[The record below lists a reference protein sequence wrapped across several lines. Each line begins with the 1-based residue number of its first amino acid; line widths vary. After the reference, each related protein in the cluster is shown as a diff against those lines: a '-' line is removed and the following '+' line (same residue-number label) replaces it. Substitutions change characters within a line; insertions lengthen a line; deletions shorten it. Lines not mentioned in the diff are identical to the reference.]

1 MEERLCLLAQDFSP
15 RQMAM
20 RRFRFIFLSLLT
32 AMLLSLLSVPAIGQ
46 EGDVFLPSDILQEM
60 NSDIQFGRAARS
72 VLFPE
77 TRRSGQVGDLAYG
90 SVQLDGRNLFDV
102 AAPSP
107 VADGAQPQ
115 GVSPVDVR
123 IKRIENRLKTFL
135 REHLRTRR
143 ALESLTV
150 TLTQLNSLH
159 VVQASTAAMADF
171 VSLVTVTDDDTEIY
185 GITTPEVA
193 AYFAERIQQG
203 LARAYRER
211 EASYVQ
217 KVMAWAGVFLLIA
230 CLLSVLLWRLSR
242 RNRRRQHQ
250 LREEL
255 RSLSLDVSV
264 AGDAETPEEVERA
277 EDLRATR
284 YTLKRRLNRQ
294 RTHSQGLVLAQGL
307 LWLLT
312 ISFCLRLFPQTRSV
326 GLLLLNRPIE
336 VAFTWGGIMLIWQAN
351 LYIPER
357 LVWFFLRH
365 DETLSSKKQERL
377 QKRLPTL
384 ADTLKGFV
392 QALLLMIGIVLS
404 ALFIFGFSG
413 FQLFASAGVVGVAAS
428 IVFQSALQDVISGTM
443 LLWHDAYAIGDI
455 INIGDSTGQ
464 VEAITLLMTQ
474 LRSVDGELI
483 SLRNGTIHNV
493 KNLTKE
499 WSCLNLAIDVAL
511 STDTDQALHLMGAIF
526 EAMSGEAEWQTSIL
540 EEPEVLAVDRL
551 THSGATLI
559 IRAKTAPMQQ
569 WSVTREYLRRLKQ
582 SFEEAGVEFGVPQQN
597 ITLQKPGVPK

>member
-1 MEERLCLLAQDFSP
+1 MQNLSP
-15 RQMAM
+15 GHISLMRQL
-20 RRFRFIFLSLLT
+20 RFICLSLLT
-32 AMLLSLLSVPAIGQ
+32 AMLLLLSSGPAIGQ
-46 EGDVFLPSDILQEM
+46 EGDVLFPSDILQEM
-60 NSDIQFGRAARS
+60 NADIQFGQAARS

-77 TRRSGQVGDLAYG
+77 TRRSGQVGDLIYG

-107 VADGAQPQ
+107 ISDGAPPQ

-135 REHLRTRR
+135 REHLRTQQD
-143 ALESLTV
+143 LESLRV
-150 TLTQLNSLH
+150 IVTQLNTLY
-159 VVQASTAAMADF
+159 VVQASTADMADF
-171 VSLVTVTDDDTEIY
+171 VSLVTITDDDTEIY
-185 GITTPEVA
+185 GIAAPEVGA
-193 AYFAERIQQG
+193 LFAEQIERG

-211 EASYVQ
+211 ETSYIQ
-217 KVMAWAGVFLLIA
+217 KVVAWAAVFLLIA
-230 CLLSVLLWRLSR
+230 CLLSFVLWRLSQR
-242 RNRRRQHQ
+242 TRRRQRQ

-255 RSLSLDVSV
+255 RSLPPDFIP
-264 AGDAETPEEVERA
+264 AGDGDTPEEVDWA
-277 EDLRATR
+277 EDRRATK
-284 YTLKRRLNRQ
+284 YNLKRQLNRQ
-294 RTHSQGLVLAQGL
+294 RTHLRGVVLAQGL

-326 GLLLLNRPIE
+326 GLLLLNRPMA
-336 VAFTWGGIMLIWQAN
+336 VAFTWGSIMLIWQAN
-351 LYIPER
+351 LYITER
-357 LVWFFLRH
+357 LVWFFLQH
-365 DETLSSKKQERL
+365 DETVSAKKQERL

-392 QALLLMIGIVLS
+392 QALLLIIGIVLS

-428 IVFQSALQDVISGTM
+428 IIFQSALQDVISGAM

-455 INIGDSTGQ
+455 ITIGDSAGQ

-474 LRSVDGELI
+474 LRSADGELI
-483 SLRNGTIHNV
+483 SLRNGTIHHI

-499 WSCLNLAIDVAL
+499 WSRLNLAIDVAL
-511 STDTDQALHLMGAIF
+511 NTDTDKALHLMGETF
-526 EAMSGEAEWQTSIL
+526 EAMSREAEWRTSIL
-540 EEPEVLAVDRL
+540 EEPDILAIDRL
-551 THSGATLI
+551 AHSGVTLI

-582 SFEEAGVEFGVPQQN
+582 SFDEAGVEFGVPQQN
-597 ITLQKPGVPK
+597 IQLQKRGAPK

>member
-1 MEERLCLLAQDFSP
+1 MYNLFSAQIS
-15 RQMAM
+15 RIK
-20 RRFRFIFLSLLT
+20 RVRFILLGLLT
-32 AMLLSLLSVPAIGQ
+32 VMVLALSSCPAAGQ
-46 EGDVFLPSDILQEM
+46 EGDISSPSDILQEM
-60 NSDIQFGRAARS
+60 NADIQSGQAARS

-102 AAPSP
+102 AAPSA
-107 VADGAQPQ
+107 VADGPEAR
-115 GVSPVDVR
+115 GANPVDVR

-135 REHLRTRR
+135 REHLNSRDD
-143 ALESLTV
+143 LESLSFTV
-150 TLTQLNSLH
+150 TQLNTLY

-171 VSLVTVTDDDTEIY
+171 VSLVTITENDTEIY
-185 GITTPEVA
+185 GMTTPEVG
-193 AYFAERIQQG
+193 AYFAAQIERG

-211 EASYVQ
+211 ETSYIL
-217 KVMAWAGVFLLIA
+217 KVVAWAVVFLLIA
-230 CLLSVLLWRLSR
+230 CLLSFVLWRLSR
-242 RNRRRQHQ
+242 RTRRRHRHLQ
-250 LREEL
+250 EEQ
-255 RSLSLDVSV
+255 RSLSPDFTP
-264 AGDAETPEEVERA
+264 AGDGDTPEEVDWA

-284 YTLKRRLNRQ
+284 YTLKRQLNRQ
-294 RTHSQGLVLAQGL
+294 RTHLQGLMLAQGL

-326 GLLLLNRPIE
+326 GVLLLNRPMA

-351 LYIPER
+351 LYITER
-357 LVWFFLRH
+357 LVWFFLQQ
-365 DETLSSKKQERL
+365 DETVSAKRRERL

-392 QALLLMIGIVLS
+392 QALLLIIGIVLS

-428 IVFQSALQDVISGTM
+428 IIFQSALQDVISGAM

-455 INIGDSTGQ
+455 ITVGDSAGQ

-474 LRSVDGELI
+474 LRNADGELI
-483 SLRNGTIHNV
+483 SLRNGTIDNV

-499 WSCLNLAIDVAL
+499 WSRLNVAIDVAL
-511 STDTDQALHLMGAIF
+511 NTDTDKALHLMGEVF
-526 EAMSGEAEWQTSIL
+526 EAMAGEAEWRTSIL
-540 EEPEVLAVDRL
+540 EEPDILAVDRL
-551 THSGATLI
+551 AHSGVTLI

-569 WSVTREYLRRLKQ
+569 WSVTREYLCRLKH
-582 SFEEAGVEFGVPQQN
+582 SFEQAGVEFGMPQRT
-597 ITLQKPGVPK
+597 IKLQK